1 MCDASGVEETAG
13 VTCKGE
19 AGRVN
24 RQWRSKRGEA
34 ENEEVNRRGMI
45 ESGKQGENVWINR
58 RTI

>member
-13 VTCKGE
+13 VTRKGE
-19 AGRVN
+19 AVRVK

-34 ENEEVNRRGMI
+34 ENEVNRRGMI

-58 RTI
+58 CTI

>member
-1 MCDASGVEETAG
+1 MEESAG
-13 VTCKGE
+13 VTRKGE

-45 ESGKQGENVWINR
+45 ESGKQGENV
-58 RTI
+58 